1 MPCGCKLRILSNKY
15 ILPSG
20 KSLRFSSSASGFLDA
35 TLSLL
40 RFDKWLTSGQFFS
53 FKKQE
58 PEPLP
63 ERIRLKDKTTR
74 YAYSVT
80 IEELNSIGYGR
91 TGNSTLF
98 TTDQYLVWDPE
109 SLTYTVA
116 DGIDP
121 VHGRFVESQE
131 KLQSTGAFKYT
142 Y

>member
-1 MPCGCKLRILSNKY
+1 MADFR
-15 ILPSG
+15 
-20 KSLRFSSSASGFLDA
+20 
-35 TLSLL
+35 
-40 RFDKWLTSGQFFS
+40 GQFFS

-80 IEELNSIGYGR
+80 IEELNSIGYEGPVVP
-91 TGNSTLF
+91 SF
-98 TTDQYLVWDPE
+98 TTDQYLVWDP
-109 SLTYTVA
+109 SLYLPWLTELTPSMVA
-116 DGIDP
+116 LSRVG
-121 VHGRFVESQE
+121 